1 MVYVYDLET
10 FTTLVQY
17 KPWNMITLSLV
28 YDFLEVKK
36 FYKCF
41 PRFADSITSASLG
54 CENVRSLETSV
65 VHEVEEK
72 RSGAR

>member
-10 FTTLVQY
+10 FTALVQY
-17 KPWNMITLSLV
+17 KPWNMVT
-28 YDFLEVKK
+28 FEVKK

-72 RSGAR
+72 RSSAR